1 MVSLEER
8 VKTRWLQSLEDLTRD
23 GLDIDGIKNAVDNT
37 LPAIIREEVVEYAK
51 SKWYEIASSLQENS
65 VSDQGEKHVVSNKF
79 VENVYKEL
87 ASELDETL
95 QSVIAE
101 TLSLVKEIIAE
112 KQYEWEQLLRHLD
125 SKLKE
130 EKAVIESIFAVE
142 KRKFINEV
150 FTRVID
156 DISKELLDI
165 FISRETDLFAS
176 YVAELI
182 GGHELTAIWVSTAT
196 PEALVKEI
204 KRELGKD
211 LPVKKMDSEDI
222 VILADTG
229 NAKLDISP
237 GVIVKDIVSKNL
249 ASIRDTVL
257 REVVS

>member
-8 VKTRWLQSLEDLTRD
+8 VKTRWLEALEELTRD

-65 VSDQGEKHVVSNKF
+65 VSEQGERHVISNKF

-87 ASELDETL
+87 SSELDNVLE
-95 QSVIAE
+95 SVISD
-101 TLSLVKEIIAE
+101 TLSLVKVTVSE
-112 KQYEWEQLLRHLD
+112 KEYEWQQLIKHLD

-165 FISRETDLFAS
+165 FVSREVDLFAS

-182 GGHELTAIWVSTAT
+182 GGHELEAIWVSTST
-196 PEALVKEI
+196 PEVLVKEI

-211 LPVKKMDSEDI
+211 LPVKKIESEDI

-237 GVIVKDIVSKNL
+237 SVIVKEIVSKNL

>member
-1 MVSLEER
+1 VVSLEER
-8 VKTRWLQSLEDLTRD
+8 VKTRWLQALKELTRE
-23 GLDIDGIKNAVDNT
+23 GLDIDGVKKAVDNT
-37 LPAIIREEVVEYAK
+37 LPAIMREEIVEYAK
-51 SKWYEIASSLQENS
+51 SKWYEIASSLQESS
-65 VSDQGEKHVVSNKF
+65 VAEQDEKHIVSNKF
-79 VENVYKEL
+79 VENIYKEL
-87 ASELDETL
+87 SAELDHILESIISETL
-95 QSVIAE
+95 
-101 TLSLVKEIIAE
+101 LLVKDTVLE
-112 KQYEWEQLLRHLD
+112 KEYEWEQLLKHLD

-156 DISKELLDI
+156 DISKELLEI
-165 FISRETDLFAS
+165 FVSREVDLFAS

-182 GGHELTAIWVSTAT
+182 GGYELKAIWVSTAT